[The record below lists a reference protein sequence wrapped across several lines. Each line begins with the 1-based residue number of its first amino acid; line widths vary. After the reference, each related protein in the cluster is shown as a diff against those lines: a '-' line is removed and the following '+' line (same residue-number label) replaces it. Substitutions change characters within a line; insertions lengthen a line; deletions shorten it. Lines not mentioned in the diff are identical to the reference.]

1 MKRRTK
7 NKTVAAR
14 LTKEEIDNLKSLNEN
29 ISKALRFMLNKYKK
43 DNPVRQIT
51 VYNTN
56 NNVILDCII
65 NNGSNN
71 ATNNK

>member
-29 ISKALRFMLNKYKK
+29 ISKALRFMINKYKK
-43 DNPVRQIT
+43 DNPVRQIIID
-51 VYNTN
+51 NTN
-56 NNVILDCII
+56 NNVILD
-65 NNGSNN
+65 
-71 ATNNK
+71 

>member
-29 ISKALRFMLNKYKK
+29 ISKALRFMINKYKK

-51 VYNTN
+51 VDKIP
-56 NNVILDCII
+56 NNVILD
-65 NNGSNN
+65 
-71 ATNNK
+71 

>member
-29 ISKALRFMLNKYKK
+29 ISKALRFMINKYKK

-51 VYNTN
+51 VDNTN
-56 NNVILDCII
+56 NNVILD
-65 NNGSNN
+65 
-71 ATNNK
+71 

>member
-29 ISKALRFMLNKYKK
+29 ISKALRFMINKYKK

-51 VYNTN
+51 IDNTN
-56 NNVILDCII
+56 NNVILD
-65 NNGSNN
+65 
-71 ATNNK
+71 

>member
-1 MKRRTK
+1 MKRCTK

-29 ISKALRFMLNKYKK
+29 ISKALRFMINKYKK

-51 VYNTN
+51 VDKTP
-56 NNVILDCII
+56 NNVILD
-65 NNGSNN
+65 
-71 ATNNK
+71 